1 MDKPHTMQTTALQN
15 QILGLAK
22 KLGLNPELR
31 LHDPRRKAW
40 VKDNVNGVKF
50 EIEHYDGQFRLIVAY
65 NNKEIASVIR
75 EEFDEADKRV
85 SAAFFYA
92 KHEDDFLSIATRVKD
107 FILSEGLAGENRRIK
122 QRTTDEGYFE
132 KTAQIIELAVKLEHW
147 DVLERG
153 GLGFDAHDG
162 LITIGKSKAMTENP
176 NQPAWREHLVPCCMI
191 KDKAIEMVKSSC
203 SIAKIAQMLKENLA
217 IMIIS
222 QEEQK
227 IVDADFQTTMPK
239 GWEWGDSVFAR
250 LDETG
255 ILY

>member
-1 MDKPHTMQTTALQN
+1 MQTTALQN

-22 KLGLNPELR
+22 KLGLNPELCLR
-31 LHDPRRKAW
+31 DPRRTAW
-40 VKDNVNGVKF
+40 VIDYINGIKF
-50 EIEHYDGQFRLIVAY
+50 EIEHFRSRFRLIVAY
-65 NNKEIASVIR
+65 NNSEIVSIIR
-75 EEFDEADKRV
+75 EEFAVAKGGKV
-85 SAAFFYA
+85 AAHFYTE
-92 KHEDDFLSIATRVKD
+92 HEDDLLAIATKVKD
-107 FILSEGLAGENRRIK
+107 FILSEGLAVENRRIK

-153 GLGFDAHDG
+153 SLGFDAHDG

-191 KDKAIEMVKSSC
+191 KDKAIEMVKSNC